1 MLDLKKIHENPAF
14 VPCSCEKCRDLRKN
28 MLPQHLPMV
37 QTILNT
43 EGDAYSFD
51 YEVKQNQSS
60 QFLAALKELLAKY
73 PKLLVPVLAAVSEL
87 FRPAG
92 FPAVYQFAT
101 DSVPAKKLINLLVSL
116 FYDRAYE
123 YDSALKEYDTDGI
136 HRHIGNG
143 WEDHHV
149 MLLDT
154 WDLDKTANDELIS
167 QLIPFCR
174 KHPGEIHELYPF
186 HVCMTTYDKQ
196 FLVTS
201 SDSPYSAYC
210 ALFYVS
216 TVYGDDSDLYT
227 DYNRLLQE
235 VKENGYGHIID
246 ASMCRKLLEAGDLA
260 EYSYH
265 TPELELALLEKN
277 PEMHT
282 NSDPA
287 REIYTDTYIYPLLSA
302 AKAAQA
308 VWELDFSMEDVER
321 MLLHSFQ
328 FRTENIHDHMFG
340 FEDFKRCLYQNY
352 FHHVEFA
359 IPDIPEEKGC
369 NRVLAK
375 IVIPYRVFY
384 KCAEEA
390 FGQYM
395 DKGTVK
401 ECVKQFLDLGEITG
415 RIRISGKGMNKN
427 CILPLRDYDP
437 TADLFD

>member
-1 MLDLKKIHENPAF
+1 MFDLKKIHENPAF

-28 MLPQHLPMV
+28 MLPQHIPMV

-51 YEVKQNQSS
+51 YEVKQGRYE

-123 YDSALKEYDTDGI
+123 YDPALKEYDTAGS
-136 HRHIGNG
+136 HQHIGNG

-227 DYNRLLQE
+227 DY
-235 VKENGYGHIID
+235 
-246 ASMCRKLLEAGDLA
+246 
-260 EYSYH
+260 
-265 TPELELALLEKN
+265 
-277 PEMHT
+277 
-282 NSDPA
+282 
-287 REIYTDTYIYPLLSA
+287 
-302 AKAAQA
+302 
-308 VWELDFSMEDVER
+308 
-321 MLLHSFQ
+321 
-328 FRTENIHDHMFG
+328 
-340 FEDFKRCLYQNY
+340 
-352 FHHVEFA
+352 
-359 IPDIPEEKGC
+359 
-369 NRVLAK
+369 
-375 IVIPYRVFY
+375 YR
-384 KCAEEA
+384 
-390 FGQYM
+390 
-395 DKGTVK
+395 
-401 ECVKQFLDLGEITG
+401 FL
-415 RIRISGKGMNKN
+415 
-427 CILPLRDYDP
+427 
-437 TADLFD
+437 